1 MPKNYS
7 KTTRLSIA
15 NRAAEIIMEEGVED
29 YQYAKKK
36 AVKHLDLG
44 RFDTLPSNDEIDN
57 ALLEYGSIFQDQIDM
72 DIIMKIKEEALKVM
86 ELFHK
91 FNPYFLSQI
100 TQGLVPKYP
109 TININIFTDNMK
121 EIEYVLLNHQIN
133 FEIKDSNLNEHRS
146 KKQSRKKLPIISIN
160 NSFFPIKLKI
170 FEEYDLKINKKNEM
184 NMRGLDYKELKNF
197 APNVLLAKS

>member
-57 ALLEYGSIFQDQIDM
+57 ALLEYGCCS
-72 DIIMKIKEEALKVM
+72 
-86 ELFHK
+86 FH
-91 FNPYFLSQI
+91 
-100 TQGLVPKYP
+100 
-109 TININIFTDNMK
+109 
-121 EIEYVLLNHQIN
+121 
-133 FEIKDSNLNEHRS
+133 
-146 KKQSRKKLPIISIN
+146 
-160 NSFFPIKLKI
+160 
-170 FEEYDLKINKKNEM
+170 
-184 NMRGLDYKELKNF
+184 
-197 APNVLLAKS
+197 A